1 MSVVSDKHAIREA
14 IRAEGLAFGSDRIC
28 PVCFTKPKDAASEMC
43 DSCRRKQPV
52 PKTQGRPPKY
62 SDDAIVSMI
71 SYGEN
76 TPDKL
81 LAACGLHSKT
91 TMIRRLR
98 RLHAEGRV
106 YLTERVRRL
115 GFTVKVREG

>member
-1 MSVVSDKHAIREA
+1 MTVVSDKRAIREA

-28 PVCFTKPKDAASEMC
+28 PVCFTRPKGKDSMTCRTCQPKPAL
-43 DSCRRKQPV
+43 P
-52 PKTQGRPPKY
+52 QGRPPKY
-62 SDDAIVSMI
+62 SDDAIVNMI
-71 SYGEN
+71 REGET
-76 TPDKL
+76 TPNRL
-81 LAACGLHSKT
+81 LAATGLHSKT

-115 GFTVKVREG
+115 GFTVTAKQN